1 MIDEKKLIEELED
14 IIGMLPTYYI
24 GKKDEEN
31 AYLDAINRILSA
43 VKRQPKVGE
52 WIPVEKELPKE
63 DGEYLV
69 YYSCENDGSVGE
81 DKECGYSVEYFD
93 TEMESFGYWQNIFDS
108 GTLGFV
114 DSEFIE
120 MNTAIAWMPLPN
132 PYGGNIK

>member
-1 MIDEKKLIEELED
+1 MINENNLIKDLELWKED
-14 IIGMLPTYYI
+14 VVES
-24 GKKDEEN
+24 KEDKAWN
-31 AYLDAINRILSA
+31 HAIDKCIRE
-43 VKRQPKVGE
+43 VRKQ
-52 WIPVEKELPKE
+52 EKENVWISLKERLPDK

-93 TEMESFGYWQNIFDS
+93 KEMESFGYWQNIFDS

-120 MNTAIAWMPLPN
+120 MDTAVAWMPLPK
-132 PYGGNIK
+132 PYKEELKND

>member
-1 MIDEKKLIEELED
+1 MIDEKKLIESLKTDFYEHYSINHSTDE
-14 IIGMLPTYYI
+14 
-24 GKKDEEN
+24 KDLFEMFIDN
-31 AYLDAINRILSA
+31 INE
-43 VKRQPKVGE
+43 QPKVNE
-52 WIPVEKELPKE
+52 LIPVEKELPKE

-93 TEMESFGYWQNIFDS
+93 TEMESFGYWQNIFDN

-120 MNTAIAWMPLPN
+120 MHTAIAWMPLP
-132 PYGGNIK
+132 